1 MGQGGSS
8 GKSKE
13 ELVASIKARNVGQLN
28 EVVARLKPSPAV
40 LNSLLHLAV
49 QVSNGAIMS
58 RLVELG
64 ADPASIVEDPF
75 SQAIGVYTGG
85 KGTTLLHKAAL
96 YANVEVR
103 LHCIHNQQLSL
114 VALAAPS
121 RGLSA
126 YALSR
131 VSYVC
136 EFVIDLLRCIP
147 CVSYVIFSLHLPF

>member
-1 MGQGGSS
+1 MLASRLTTHRAPTMGQGGSS

-13 ELVASIKARNVGQLN
+13 ELVAPIKSRNVGQLN
-28 EVVARLKPSPAV
+28 EAVARLKPSPAV

-103 LHCIHNQQLSL
+103 LLQIIPHFIRFS
-114 VALAAPS
+114 PS
-121 RGLSA
+121 RCVAAVVLPKYLLSE
-126 YALSR
+126 SMR
-131 VSYVC
+131 SVSC
-136 EFVIDLLRCIP
+136 RAP
-147 CVSYVIFSLHLPF
+147 P